1 MRKIEIA
8 LFLILLSFSCQ
19 KTSAPD
25 VCDDS
30 TTSLYK
36 LAKFEVGVAVNV
48 GLLQSNPAY
57 RNIVINQYNVVKPEI
72 SSLVSYIHPQ
82 QYVYDYS
89 DFDYLANFCA
99 TYHKHFQ
106 GANLMYQLY
115 LPAWVTNFKGD
126 KEAWDSLAKSH
137 IQTVV
142 SHYKGV
148 IESWMVVNEG
158 IKEDGSLDNNFWQ
171 QHLGDDYVE
180 KFFTWAHEADPDATL
195 FYNDYNLESNP
206 TKMDAAL
213 KLADRLRSKGIR
225 IDGIGMQ
232 MHIYS
237 NYPSVDE
244 INRAA
249 QKVAAHDYK
258 VYYSEWDISF
268 NYLKDKTE
276 FTNAMKQQQ
285 KDIIKNV
292 VKGYKE
298 LPVKYQ
304 YGISFWNVGD
314 SDSWIRSNFHRI
326 DWPLM
331 FDDQY
336 KPKPAYCGFVE
347 ALNEPL

>member
-1 MRKIEIA
+1 MRKIVI
-8 LFLILLSFSCQ
+8 ILLLLLLSISCK
-19 KTSAPD
+19 KTKLEA
-25 VCDDS
+25 CDAS

-36 LAKFEVGVAVNV
+36 LADFRVGASVNLQ
-48 GLLQSNPAY
+48 LLNSNYAY
-57 RNIVINQYNVVKPEI
+57 RQIVLSQYNVVKPEI
-72 SSLVSYIHPQ
+72 SSLISKIHPEQ
-82 QYVYDYS
+82 DVYDFS
-89 DFDYLANFCA
+89 DFDYLVNFCRA
-99 TYHKHFQ
+99 NNKHLE

-115 LPAWVTNFKGD
+115 LPDWILNYKGD
-126 KEAWDSLAKSH
+126 KQDWENLAKSH

-142 SHYKGV
+142 GRYKGIV
-148 IESWMVVNEG
+148 ESWMVVNEG
-158 IKEDGSLDNNFWQ
+158 IKEDGSLDYNFWQ
-171 QHLGDDYVE
+171 QHIGDDYVE

-206 TKMDAAL
+206 VKLDAAL
-213 KLADRLRSKGIR
+213 KLADRLRSEGIR

-237 NYPSVDE
+237 NFPTVDE
-244 INRAA
+244 INKAA
-249 QKVAAHDYK
+249 IQIASHDYK

-268 NYLKDKTE
+268 NYLKDKTV
-276 FTNAMKQQQ
+276 FTDDMKLQQ
-285 KDIIKNV
+285 KLIIKNV
-292 VKGYKE
+292 VKGFKE